1 MPSLNDP
8 IGRLRLVG
16 YLEGASFL
24 ALLGIAMPLKHFA
37 DMPEYVRVVG
47 TAHGVLFLLYLAAVA
62 AAALARRL
70 TGREVVGALIA
81 SVLPFGPFIF
91 DARLRREERVAEP
104 ERETVA

>member
-8 IGRLRLVG
+8 IGRLRFIG

-24 ALLGIAMPLKHFA
+24 TLLGIAMPLKYFA
-37 DMPEYVRVVG
+37 EMPEYVRVVG
-47 TAHGVLFLLYLAAVA
+47 LAHGVLFILYVAAVA
-62 AAALARRL
+62 LAALARRL
-70 TGREVVGALIA
+70 TMGEVFGALIA

-91 DARLRREERVAEP
+91 DARLRREERVVEP